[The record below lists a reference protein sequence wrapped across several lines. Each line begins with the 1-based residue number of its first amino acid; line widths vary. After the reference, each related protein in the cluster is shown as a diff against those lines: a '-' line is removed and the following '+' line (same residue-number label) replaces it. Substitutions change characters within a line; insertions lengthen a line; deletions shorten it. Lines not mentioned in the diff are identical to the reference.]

1 MEHFIDRYLDGE
13 LTEEEAEAFLV
24 AVRENPDLEAELRAY
39 EETLAFA
46 ADTNPPGP
54 SPDFTDQVMNRIA
67 SMNRQPAP
75 RLHYLSHLRSLFGPT
90 RAARLAWAAV
100 LVLVFGL
107 GYLTSRLGTGGELG
121 YPDRTRGSQTVSDAG
136 SIERTQAVASLQ
148 SENFRIFRLVYAPQ
162 KSEVSGVAIAGTFN
176 GWNPELTPM
185 HQEGN
190 VWTALL
196 ILPPD
201 TYEYM
206 IVENGDRWITDPL
219 ALQTRD
225 DGFGRKNAVL
235 DLTL

>member
-1 MEHFIDRYLDGE
+1 MEYLIDRYLDGE
-13 LTEEEAEAFLV
+13 LTEEEAEAFLA
-24 AVRENPDLEAELRAY
+24 AVREDPELEAELRAY

-46 ADTNPPGP
+46 ADTNPAGP
-54 SPDFTDQVMNRIA
+54 SPDFTVRVMNRIA
-67 SMNRQPAP
+67 GSKPRPAAY
-75 RLHYLSHLRSLFGPT
+75 RRNFTSPT
-90 RAARLAWAAV
+90 RARRLAWAAV

-107 GYLTSRLGTGGELG
+107 GYLTSRLGTSGELSHQDG
-121 YPDRTRGSQTVSDAG
+121 ARGSLAVSDSAPV
-136 SIERTQAVASLQ
+136 ERLRAAATLQ
-148 SENFRIFRLVYAPQ
+148 SDGFRIVRLVYAPQ
-162 KSEVSGVAIAGTFN
+162 QTEVREVAIAGTFN

-185 HQEGN
+185 QREGN

-206 IVENGDRWITDPL
+206 LVEDGDRWITDPL

-225 DGFGRKNAVL
+225 DGFGRENAVL